1 MAIDGRLNFDTK
13 IDTKGFSKGINSLGN
28 QLNNLRNIVLKM
40 GAALGTVFSGKEALE
55 AAADKCCKFSNATDF
70 WNFKICC
77 R

>member
-40 GAALGTVFSGKEALE
+40 GAALGTVFSGKKLL
-55 AAADKCCKFSNATDF
+55 KLLQ
-70 WNFKICC
+70 I
-77 R
+77 